1 MSRAA
6 SGTGWQAPRTVD
18 VPPGAVRNAPV
29 VNAVVR
35 VLGAGGEPRHVVQEN
50 DEATMN
56 AKTETAAHG
65 IEWAER
71 KAPERRS
78 KTPIGVLGFVALGL
92 WVMAVL
98 LGIGAPL
105 VGLEVDA
112 RLVVGVLLASGIVSL
127 LSLPLT
133 ACTAD
138 RAGKPVDRKGPE
150 A

>member
-6 SGTGWQAPRTVD
+6 SETRWQAPRTVD
-18 VPPGAVRNAPV
+18 DRPGASRNATV
-29 VNAVVR
+29 GKAVVR

-56 AKTETAAHG
+56 AKTETVRHG

-71 KAPERRS
+71 VAPERRS

-92 WVMAVL
+92 WVVAVL

-105 VGLEVDA
+105 LGLEVDA
-112 RLVVGVLLASGIVSL
+112 RLVVGVLLASGVVSL

-133 ACTAD
+133 ACAAD
-138 RAGKPVDRKGPE
+138 RLGKRVDRKGPD